1 MSDLVMVVTGAIG
14 TIGYALIFNV
24 RARHIPFAT
33 LGSIISCSV
42 YLICMNFFDDLF
54 LSNFLGALAATAY
67 SECCAIFLR
76 APASVFLIP
85 SNIPLVPGGSLYYT
99 MQSLITSDREE
110 FRQYGANT
118 AYVALGIAT
127 GIIIGT
133 VIFYTCK
140 KMLTDIK
147 AKRRNGQKQL

>member
-1 MSDLVMVVTGAIG
+1 MRELIMVVTGAVG
-14 TIGYALIFNV
+14 TIGYALLFNV
-24 RARHIPFAT
+24 RARHIPFAAI
-33 LGSIISCSV
+33 GSIISCSV
-42 YLICMNFFDDLF
+42 YLVCMHFFEDLF

-67 SECCAIFLR
+67 SECCAIILR
-76 APASVFLIP
+76 APASIFLLS

-110 FRQYGANT
+110 FKQYGAST
-118 AYVALGIAT
+118 AYTALGIAF

-147 AKRRNGQKQL
+147 AKHRHDVK